1 MPPRPVGS
9 AGSEK
14 SGAADPDRRFTEI
27 GTSGVHRPIPM
38 RRVLLITGP
47 FVLVACCYAATYTTA
62 RDEQRRHDEQLAAVA
77 RVADQDRARVEQSL
91 AEQCAAVARSLAEQT
106 AGELPTSLIRPP
118 FVLVSDAPVDRMQ
131 ALLDETIRPLSSA
144 LWRAYF
150 DVTPKSPIALVL
162 LSNES
167 SYRRLA
173 RQLDGYDPISYDG
186 YYQKTRR
193 RLVLN
198 LASGEGTLAHELCHA
213 LAACD
218 CPDLPEWVDEGLAA
232 LHEEAR
238 YSPDRLLLVGEP
250 NWRCRIVRDALSDD
264 RLPTISSLATSAS
277 FRGDD
282 EGLKYAFS
290 RTLCRFLQSRGLLS
304 HFYRKL
310 RRNVATDPTGLETL
324 QAVLGV
330 TSSSEIDTAIRNWL
344 LVGIPESEQ
353 ASVR

>member
-1 MPPRPVGS
+1 
-9 AGSEK
+9 
-14 SGAADPDRRFTEI
+14 
-27 GTSGVHRPIPM
+27 M
-38 RRVLLITGP
+38 RRALLITGP
-47 FVLVACCYAATYTTA
+47 FVLVACCYAATYSTA
-62 RDEQRRHDEQLAAVA
+62 RDDQRQHDEQLAAVA
-77 RVADQDRARVEQSL
+77 RVAAQDRTRAAESL
-91 AEQCAAVARSLAEQT
+91 AEQCASVARSLAEQT
-106 AGELPTSLIRPP
+106 GGELATRLVRPP
-118 FVLVSDAPVDRMQ
+118 FVLVSDAPADRMQ

-150 DVTPKSPIALVL
+150 DTTPSSPISLVL
-162 LSNES
+162 LSNEA

-173 RQLDGYDPISYDG
+173 RQLDGYDPIAYDG

-238 YSPDRLLLVGEP
+238 YSPDRLLLIGEP

-264 RLPTISSLATSAS
+264 RLPTMETLATAAS

-290 RTLCRFLQSRGLLS
+290 RTICRFLQSRGLLS

-310 RRNVATDPTGLETL
+310 RSNVASDPTGLDTL
-324 QAVLGV
+324 QALLGA
-330 TSSSEIDTAIRNWL
+330 TSPAEIDTAIRNWL

-353 ASVR
+353 ASAR